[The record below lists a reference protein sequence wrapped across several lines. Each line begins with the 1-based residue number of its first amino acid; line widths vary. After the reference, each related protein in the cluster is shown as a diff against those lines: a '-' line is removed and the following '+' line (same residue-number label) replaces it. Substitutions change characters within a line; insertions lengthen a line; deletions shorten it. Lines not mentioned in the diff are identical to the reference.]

1 MIPPPGSVRHNVLV
15 SQDEQE
21 TQPTAPPTDND
32 AVAAQ
37 QRIAALTAQ
46 IEQAIEDYY
55 IHDAPTLADAEYDA
69 LEHELQALEAQHPQL
84 ARADS
89 PTQTV
94 HGAVDAE
101 LVPIDHA
108 ERMLS
113 LDNVFTVQELRDW
126 CAHAVG
132 ELGQDVRWLTELKI
146 DGLAI
151 NLRYEHGELV
161 TAATRGDGR
170 TGEDVTV
177 NALQIS
183 GIPQSLAGSGHPAL
197 VEVRGEVFMP
207 TADFARLNELQVELR
222 ERAVSES
229 RSRWESR
236 QASGRRPFDEE
247 KEHLAATRRF
257 PTFANPRN
265 TAAGG
270 LRQQLEKKTGLERE
284 AGEVRLTSLR
294 LTVHGIGAWP
304 DPPVASQSEVYDLL
318 ASWGLPTSQYM
329 QVVDSADDVVRYVE
343 DYGERRHDLEHEIDG
358 IVIKADSFAQQRAL
372 GATSRAPRWATAFK
386 FPPEEVTTKLVDIQV
401 QVGRTGRVTPFGVM
415 EPVKVAGST
424 VEKATLHNQFD
435 VERKGVL
442 IGDTIVLR
450 KAGDVIPEILGPVES
465 LRDGSERPFVMP
477 TLCPAC
483 GTTIRP
489 EKEGEKDWRCPNQ
502 KDCPAQVTGR
512 VEHAASRGGFDI
524 EALGEESAIA
534 LTDPDK
540 RRGEALAALST
551 GHSIHLPIR
560 EASDADL
567 ENFVVLKNGR
577 VTQGADGVPLLRI
590 TTAEDPLLP
599 GLQDPVVTTGN
610 DLFDL
615 TAEGLREVVVW
626 QSERRDGEPTGDWRI
641 QPAFWSRP
649 QFKHYKREGAWKQQ
663 KTPAVLK
670 TTETLL
676 SELEKAKSQPLWR
689 VLVALSIR
697 HVGPTA
703 ARSLATAYGSLDAI
717 REASVE
723 QLADTD
729 GVGPVIAEAVTDWFA
744 VDWHRELVDGWAAS
758 GVRMV
763 DDVEEGFV
771 RTLEGL
777 TVVVTGGLE
786 GFSRDGAKEAVI
798 SRGGKSSGS
807 VSKKTD
813 FVVVGENAGSKE
825 AKARDLGLRIL
836 DEAGFVALLEG
847 GPEAVAEPGAD
858 PESDGATEDAPATED
873 GPAAEDGPA
882 TEDALAAEDGP
893 GLDAEK

>member
-222 ERAVSES
+222 ERAVAES